1 MSWYFLSILADTN
14 DWAKIEEGNF
24 VTPDNI
30 IFIVTFSDFSTF
42 CDMTVGRYGT
52 KQTDFPVEILS

>member
-14 DWAKIEEGNF
+14 DWAKIEEGKF

-30 IFIVTFSDFSTF
+30 IFIVTFSDFSSF
-42 CDMTVGRYGT
+42 CLTVGRYGT
-52 KQTDFPVEILS
+52 KLTDFPVEILS